1 MNKDILEEIAAVIE
15 ARKMAAADSSYV
27 ASLYAKGLNSI
38 LKKIAEEAGET
49 IIAAKD
55 NESDDQKAQ
64 IVYET
69 ADLWF
74 HSMVMLAHFDLSP
87 TDVLEELQRRFGTSG
102 IAEKAARKGSK

>member
-1 MNKDILEEIAAVIE
+1 MNKNILEEITAVIE
-15 ARKMAAADSSYV
+15 ARKQAPAESSYV
-27 ASLYAKGLNSI
+27 AGLYAKGLNTI

-55 NESDDQKAQ
+55 NQSTDQKAQ

-74 HSMVMLAHFDLSP
+74 HSMVMLAYFDLSSA
-87 TDVLEELQRRFGTSG
+87 DVLAELKRRLGTSG
-102 IAEKAARKGSK
+102 LAEKAARKASE